1 MTDRDARLDAVRR
14 EIDAIDAGLLDLLN
28 RRAAAALEVAAVK
41 SRRADPRYYRPER
54 ETALLRR
61 LAAGNAGPL
70 PDDEVAR
77 LFREI
82 VSTCRAMEQRPVVAC
97 ATVAGARAAFGHFGG
112 AVDLHVAPNAAGALA
127 AVAATD
133 AVAGTAAVATTGTDT
148 GAGETTAVARTPTP
162 AARARC
168 DFAVIEFS
176 PGGEAAPAV
185 ADAAGAGLVLCGE
198 WYAAGGERY
207 VVAGREPVP
216 PTGDDWT
223 SLVVAADRVADL
235 ESHCAVLD
243 LAVRSTPIAGRSSS
257 IADVAAHKDDPRL
270 AGLLAGYGGG
280 ERTVLGAYPNAR
292 SGGRTPAGGG
302 NSHGR
307 LHGAGTGSGRAGA
320 GDGARLGAS
329 AIRAAAA
336 DGNAMIRRL
345 CIIGAGLI
353 GGSLA
358 RDLGRL
364 GQVGEIVGSSRH
376 ASNLERA
383 AALGVIDRF
392 DTDAARAVAG
402 ADMVVVAAPLG
413 AMAGIFER
421 IRDALGDDAVV
432 TDVGS
437 AKGSVV
443 AAARAG
449 FGSRYARFVPAHP
462 VAGTEHSGVE
472 ASAEHLFERRRVILT
487 PTPETDADALGRVAR
502 MWEAVGAE
510 VVEMDVTRHD
520 EILAATSHLPHMLA
534 YTLVDVLGGMKERAE
549 IFRFSAGGLRD
560 FTRVA
565 SSDPQMWHDICQA
578 NRDALSDVLERFGA
592 DLGRLGDAV
601 RSGDGAFVRSVFV
614 RAKAIRDRYCGDR
627 R

>member
-1 MTDRDARLDAVRR
+1 MTDCDARLDAVRR

-41 SRRADPRYYRPER
+41 SRQAEPRYYRPER

-61 LAAGNAGPL
+61 LAASNAGPL

-82 VSTCRAMEQRPVVAC
+82 VSTCRALEQRPVVAC

-112 AVDLHVAPNAAGALA
+112 AADLHVAPNAAGALA

-133 AVAGTAAVATTGTDT
+133 AVTATAAVATTGA
-148 GAGETTAVARTPTP
+148 GAGETAAVARTPAP

-235 ESHCAVLD
+235 ESRCGALD
-243 LAVRSTPIAGRSSS
+243 IVVRSTPIAGRASS

-270 AGLLAGYGGG
+270 AGLLAEYGGG
-280 ERTVLGAYPNAR
+280 EHTVLGAYPNAR
-292 SGGRTPAGGG
+292 SGRRTPVGGG

-307 LHGAGTGSGRAGA
+307 LHGAGTGSGRVGA
-320 GDGARLGAS
+320 RDGARRGAS

-336 DGNAMIRRL
+336 GGNAMIRRL

-383 AALGVIDRF
+383 VALGVIDRF

-413 AMAGIFER
+413 AMAGIFEH
-421 IRDALGDDAVV
+421 IREALGDDAVI

-449 FGSRYARFVPAHP
+449 LGPRYARFVPAHP

-487 PTPETDADALGRVAR
+487 PTPETDACALGRVAR

-520 EILAATSHLPHMLA
+520 EVLAATSHLPHMLA
-534 YTLVDVLGGMKERAE
+534 YTLVDVLGGMEERAE

-592 DLGRLGDAV
+592 GLGRLGDAV
-601 RSGDGAFVRSVFV
+601 RRGDGAFVRSVFV